1 MVWIRTVSEKEATGK
16 VREVYAH
23 ATGRIRKDLAY
34 NELGQVGE
42 VVKVFS
48 IKPGILEGVEQFRT
62 AIKDGA
68 SGLGRDREEMIAVV
82 VASISRCTY

>member
-1 MVWIRTVSEKEATGK
+1 MVWISTVPEEQATG
-16 VREVYAH
+16 VVNEVYEH
-23 ATGRIRKDLAY
+23 SKGRIGIMDGVAD
-34 NELGQVGE
+34 

-48 IKPGILEGVEQFRT
+48 LKPEVLVAVENLRT

-82 VASISRCTY
+82 ISSLTRCTY